1 LCFGRKDFLFIK
13 EVKMKKE
20 QKAKVIVELKETL
33 GKSKAGVITTYQGLP
48 TTEIVNLRHKLRDS
62 RLELKVVKNTM
73 VRRAATEAGKEFMST
88 HFNGPLAV
96 VLGYDD
102 VSAPARVLTQF
113 ISSSGVSMTVGGG
126 FLADRWLS
134 VAEVN
139 TLATL
144 PSHKELLAKVLGG
157 LQSPIVGLVQALSSP
172 IMGIVYA
179 LNARI
184 EQMEGK

>member
-1 LCFGRKDFLFIK
+1 
-13 EVKMKKE
+13 MKKE
-20 QKAKVIVELKETL
+20 KKAGVIAGLKETL

-48 TTEIVNLRHKLRDS
+48 TTEVVNLRHKLRDAK
-62 RLELKVVKNTM
+62 LELKVVKNTL
-73 VRRAATEAGKEFMST
+73 VKRDATEAGKEFLAA
-88 HFNGPLAV
+88 HFEGPLAV

-102 VSAPARVLTQF
+102 VSAPARVLTQY
-113 ISSSGVSMTVGGG
+113 ISSSGISMTVGGG

-144 PSHKELLAKVLGG
+144 PSQKELVSKVLSG
-157 LQSPIVGLVQALSSP
+157 LQSPIAGLVQSLSSP

-184 EQMEGK
+184 QQMEGK

>member
-1 LCFGRKDFLFIK
+1 
-13 EVKMKKE
+13 MKKE

-48 TTEIVNLRHKLRDS
+48 TAEIVNLRHKLRDS
-62 RLELKVVKNTM
+62 KLELKVVKNTM
-73 VRRAATEAGKEFMST
+73 VRRAANEAGKEFMNT
-88 HFNGPLAV
+88 HFDGPLAV

-102 VSAPARVLTQF
+102 VSAPARVLTQY
-113 ISSSGVSMTVGGG
+113 IASSGVAMKVGGG

-134 VAEVN
+134 PAEIG

-144 PSHKELLAKVLGG
+144 PSRSELISKILGG
-157 LQSPIVGLVQALSSP
+157 LQSPIAGLVQSLSSP

-184 EQMEGK
+184 QQMEEK

>member
-1 LCFGRKDFLFIK
+1 LCFGSKDFLFIK

-157 LQSPIVGLVQALSSP
+157 LQNPIVGLVQALSSP